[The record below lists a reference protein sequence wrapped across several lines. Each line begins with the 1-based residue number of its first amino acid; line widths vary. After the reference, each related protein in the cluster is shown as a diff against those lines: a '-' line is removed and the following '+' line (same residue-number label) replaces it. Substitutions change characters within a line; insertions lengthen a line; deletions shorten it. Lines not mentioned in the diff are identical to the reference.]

1 MYAPVRGGNR
11 GGHDQFEWEN
21 VKLMSYKDRECY
33 LGASQTLGYLDKGGK
48 WRRRDWYA
56 QGKDSNK
63 KDQEEA
69 RKDKL
74 KAEVELKKA
83 EEKALL
89 NFKLGISD
97 DVIKGCTDVKQVLE
111 AVRNDYIAKKTGT
124 DGKTL
129 AAQQKVSSLTDF
141 EIKELTQKMA
151 VNDPINALN
160 DQKQVMPEEEDPEVI
175 LQQADRIKGVGF
187 DKQHILSMTSKAIL
201 N

>member
-56 QGKDSNK
+56 QGKDTNK
-63 KDQEEA
+63 NDQAQA

-89 NFKLGISD
+89 NFKLGITD

-124 DGKTL
+124 DSKTL

-175 LQQADRIKGVGF
+175 L
-187 DKQHILSMTSKAIL
+187 
-201 N
+201 

>member
-56 QGKDSNK
+56 QSSSGKAKAD
-63 KDQEEA
+63 E
-69 RKDKL
+69 RKEKL

-83 EEKALL
+83 EEKALM

-97 DVIKGCTDVKQVLE
+97 DTIKGC
-111 AVRNDYIAKKTGT
+111 
-124 DGKTL
+124 
-129 AAQQKVSSLTDF
+129 
-141 EIKELTQKMA
+141 
-151 VNDPINALN
+151 
-160 DQKQVMPEEEDPEVI
+160 
-175 LQQADRIKGVGF
+175 
-187 DKQHILSMTSKAIL
+187 
-201 N
+201 